1 MALLLKLVMLVKL
14 TDTTVAH
21 KSMKAPPTKRGGAD
35 AERAMNNETLH
46 WHEVTGKQKKQALG
60 APVGCSG
67 RTRVVGVSLK
77 RFFEAHGLPYHFGI
91 EFLRKI
97 LQVLC
102 PGFVGD
108 TKVTSF
114 DGAWSSR
121 YFIKGTVNSRYWYL
135 FDDAILDA
143 FVKAHKLIGGEMQR
157 DHVTKEDAISPRV
170 IGEAMMPTC
179 TQEKRGCGSGQHTQ
193 CMLPDSGK

>member
-1 MALLLKLVMLVKL
+1 MAKQRLDKPTWVKHKNIALARVMVLLLKLVILVTL
-14 TDTTVAH
+14 TGTTVAH
-21 KSMKAPPTKRGGAD
+21 KTMKVPPTKRRGAD
-35 AERAMNNETLH
+35 DERAMNNETLH

-67 RTRVVGVSLK
+67 RTRVVGVSLQ

-91 EFLRKI
+91 ELLCKS

-102 PGFVGD
+102 SRLVGD

-121 YFIKGTVNSRYWYL
+121 YFIKGTVNPS
-135 FDDAILDA
+135 
-143 FVKAHKLIGGEMQR
+143 
-157 DHVTKEDAISPRV
+157 
-170 IGEAMMPTC
+170 C
-179 TQEKRGCGSGQHTQ
+179 
-193 CMLPDSGK
+193 